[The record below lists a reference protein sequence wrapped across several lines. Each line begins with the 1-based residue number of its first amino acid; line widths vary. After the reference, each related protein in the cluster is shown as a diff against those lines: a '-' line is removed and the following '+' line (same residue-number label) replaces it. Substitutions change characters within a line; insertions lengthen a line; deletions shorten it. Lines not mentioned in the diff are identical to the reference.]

1 MTWEIIQKSLTGRGG
16 NRPGWWTDPN
26 VPGVAVTKI
35 GLTLNKA
42 LTDLLKAGAGNSLL
56 VLLDRQNNAFGLRS
70 PQEDEKPG
78 AFMLLA
84 KKGGKGNSISL
95 SITCK
100 ALIKAFP
107 WLKSGLCFKA
117 ELIENGNYAM
127 MVVRN
132 KL

>member
-1 MTWEIIQKSLTGRGG
+1 MTWEIIQKSPTGRGG
-16 NRPGWWTDPN
+16 SRPGWWTDPN
-26 VPGVAVTKI
+26 VPGVAATKI

-42 LTDLLKAGAGNSLL
+42 LTDLLKAGAGGSLL

-70 PQEDEKPG
+70 PQEGEESG
-78 AFMLLA
+78 AFTLLT
-84 KKGGKGNSISL
+84 KKGGKGNNVSL
-95 SITCK
+95 GVTCK
-100 ALIKAFP
+100 ALIKAFS